1 MVKGA
6 VRGSERPNTGLRGQ
20 PEGLRVQLEDLE
32 ASLRVLET
40 SQGIRWLMGDG
51 GGTEKRG
58 NLETW
63 KRRNER
69 LSSPLCGTIGR

>member
-32 ASLRVLET
+32 ASQRVLET
-40 SQGIRWLMGDG
+40 SQGVRWLMGDG
-51 GGTEKRG
+51 GGGRKNGEIWKRG
-58 NLETW
+58 NEET
-63 KRRNER
+63 ND
-69 LSSPLCGTIGR
+69 